1 MPRLAA
7 AKPTAPGDVIDNHV
21 HLFSLPLLMEM
32 AERPETPKRFKQALK
47 EGKWGRRQAET
58 LPDMTADEIAP
69 WYVERL
75 SAANVS
81 KALIVSVLPDSQYMR
96 DFIHAANGHVH
107 ALCNVDPRDPGA
119 PALLEREMAAG
130 FRGVK
135 LYPVNRCYALSD
147 PACRP
152 FFEKA
157 NELKANVIIHY
168 GVTVDPTGDLR
179 MADPIDLSPVARD
192 FPEVQF
198 VIAHFGAGWLD
209 SVLRLGYQC
218 KNVCVD
224 TSGTNNWMDY
234 YVPKMTLADV
244 FERALMALGP
254 ERVLFGTD
262 SGTTAPYRH
271 WIRYMQQRTLE
282 EMGLSDRDRDL
293 ILRGNAA
300 RIFRLDEPLLPEGAD
315 VGPSKEGSAR

>member
-1 MPRLAA
+1 MPQIAA
-7 AKPTAPGDVIDNHV
+7 ATPTKPGDVIDAHV
-21 HLFSLPLLMEM
+21 HLFTVGLLEEALSKMDN
-32 AERPETPKRFKQALK
+32 APARFR
-47 EGKWGRRQAET
+47 EGLRTRKWGRRGEQS
-58 LPDMTADEIAP
+58 LPDFDPEQTAS
-69 WYVERL
+69 WYIERL
-75 SAANVS
+75 SAAKVA
-81 KALIVSVLPDSQYMR
+81 KALVVSVMPDNQWTR
-96 DFIHAANGHVH
+96 DFIAAANGHVH
-107 ALCNVDPRDPGA
+107 ALAAPDPRDPGA

-135 LYPVNRCYALSD
+135 LYPVNRCYRLSD
-147 PACRP
+147 PACQP

-179 MADPIDLSPVARD
+179 YADPIDLSPVARD
-192 FPEVQF
+192 FPDLQF

-234 YVPKMTLADV
+234 YVPKMTLAEV

-254 ERVLFGTD
+254 ERVMFGTD
-262 SGTTAPYRH
+262 SGTTAPYRT
-271 WIRYMQQRTLE
+271 WIRYMQQRTIE
-282 EMGLSDRDRDL
+282 EMGLSAGDRDL
-293 ILRGNAA
+293 ILRGNAS
-300 RIFRLDEPLLPEGAD
+300 RIFRLDEPLLPEEA
-315 VGPSKEGSAR
+315 E